1 MRSSPTDVVPGT
13 VSGSQHATPAVPRWA
28 YVVFVVRGAVALAL
42 GLSLLAAGANLSR
55 LVTFVAIYWIVA
67 AVLTLHW
74 VAVHRVLPHRR
85 VAFAAGLAGL
95 VVGLAVAFR
104 NLFQTL
110 LSEGAFL
117 DFLGLTAI
125 AIGGLRLMGTIH
137 DDQLSRDGSRRRYRF
152 VLGTLEV
159 VLGIALLTAEQ
170 AATDEIRLAL
180 ALWALATG
188 TFLLLDALTLRSL
201 TRNQTKHTT

>member
-1 MRSSPTDVVPGT
+1 MLPDT
-13 VSGSQHATPAVPRWA
+13 VTGSQPAPPAIPRWA
-28 YVVFVVRGAVALAL
+28 YVVFVVRGTVALAL

-67 AVLTLHW
+67 AALTLHW
-74 VAVHRVLPHRR
+74 VGIHRVLPHRR
-85 VAFAAGLAGL
+85 IALTAGLAGL

-104 NLFQTL
+104 GLFQTI

-117 DFLGLTAI
+117 DFLGVTTIL
-125 AIGGLRLMGTIH
+125 IGGLRLMGTLH

-159 VLGIALLTAEQ
+159 VLGIALLTAEH

-201 TRNQTKHTT
+201 TRKQAGSAT

>member
-1 MRSSPTDVVPGT
+1 VIHDPVTRA
-13 VSGSQHATPAVPRWA
+13 QPAAAPVPRWA
-28 YVVFVVRGAVALAL
+28 YVVFIVRGAVALAL

-67 AVLTLHW
+67 AALTLHW
-74 VAVHRVLPHRR
+74 VAIHRVLPHRR

-104 NLFQTL
+104 TLFQAL

-117 DFLGLTAI
+117 DFLGVTAI
-125 AIGGLRLMGTIH
+125 AIGVLRLMGTVH

-152 VLGTLEV
+152 VLGTLEL
-159 VLGIALLTAEQ
+159 VLGIALLAAEQ

-201 TRNQTKHTT
+201 TRNQTEHAR

>member
-1 MRSSPTDVVPGT
+1 VLPDTTTGA
-13 VSGSQHATPAVPRWA
+13 QPAAAPVPRWA

-67 AVLTLHW
+67 AALTLHW
-74 VAVHRVLPHRR
+74 VGIHQVPHRR
-85 VAFAAGLAGL
+85 VAFAAGLTGL

-104 NLFQTL
+104 ALFQTL

-117 DFLGLTAI
+117 NFLGVTTI
-125 AIGGLRLMGTIH
+125 AIGVLRLMGTIH

-152 VLGTLEV
+152 VLGMLEV
-159 VLGIALLTAEQ
+159 VLGIALLAAEQ
-170 AATDEIRLAL
+170 GATDEIRLAL

-201 TRNQTKHTT
+201 TRKQTGSAT

>member
-1 MRSSPTDVVPGT
+1 MRSSPSDVLPDSVPD
-13 VSGSQHATPAVPRWA
+13 VHPAVPAVPRWA

-67 AVLTLHW
+67 AALTLHW
-74 VAVHRVLPHRR
+74 VGIHRVLPHRR

-104 NLFQTL
+104 ALFQTL

-117 DFLGLTAI
+117 DFLGVTTI
-125 AIGGLRLMGTIH
+125 AIGVLRLLGTIH

-170 AATDEIRLAL
+170 GATDEIRLAL

-201 TRNQTKHTT
+201 TREHSGSTT